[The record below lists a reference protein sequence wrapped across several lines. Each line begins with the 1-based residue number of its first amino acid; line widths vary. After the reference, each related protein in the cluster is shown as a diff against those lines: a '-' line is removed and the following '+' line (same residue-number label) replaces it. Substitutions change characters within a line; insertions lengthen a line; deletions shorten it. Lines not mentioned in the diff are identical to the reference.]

1 MGKIRQVI
9 TKGLS
14 ILMLTAMVFQPV
26 ASFAVDSES
35 LPSAEG
41 KTQAQHSDSEPN
53 TAPITVKLN
62 GSGEIHF
69 DKISDKTD
77 EKTKKE
83 LQEKAIRDDKE
94 YTFRYPVG
102 EKITIVTESEED
114 EIRVQNDSVD
124 PKKELSKESKAKASR
139 KQRQMERNP

>member
-53 TAPITVKLN
+53 TAPITVNLN

-69 DKISDKTD
+69 DKISDKAD

-94 YTFRYPVG
+94 YTFQYPVG

-124 PKKELSKESKAKASR
+124 PKKELSKESKAKADGEKSV
-139 KQRQMERNP
+139 KM

>member
-62 GSGEIHF
+62 GSGEVHF
-69 DKISDKTD
+69 DKISDKTN

-94 YTFRYPVG
+94 YTFQYPVG
-102 EKITIVTESEED
+102 
-114 EIRVQNDSVD
+114 
-124 PKKELSKESKAKASR
+124 
-139 KQRQMERNP
+139 